1 MATQPIICPYV
12 VDEGFRFYR
21 GNLVLDNGQT
31 NNPPIYLPMSD
42 LELVVNTFSRNR
54 AILRESSCF
63 LLSQSDIANVEGYV
77 DFIAIKAIF
86 PAGIVESKKYVTW
99 EYQGTTNYMG
109 ELMILSG
116 KMLSSTDSTYEGWNL
131 AKPGTTFN
139 NGGIT
144 FCNPHADMQVRL
156 EILIGS

>member
-42 LELVVNTFSRNR
+42 IDLTVNTFARSR

-63 LLSQSDIANVEGYV
+63 LLTQSDITNPEGYV

-86 PAGIVESKKYVTW
+86 PDNIVESKKYITW
-99 EYQGTTNYMG
+99 TYQGTTNYMG

-116 KMLSSTDSTYEGWNL
+116 KMISSTDSTYEGWNL
-131 AKPGTTFN
+131 SKPGMVFN

-144 FCNPHADMQVRL
+144 FCNPHTDIQIRL

>member
-21 GNLVLDNGQT
+21 GNLVLDNGKT
-31 NNPPIYLPMSD
+31 NNPPIYLPMAD
-42 LELVVNTFSRNR
+42 LELSINTFARNR
-54 AILRESSCF
+54 AILIESSCF
-63 LLSQSDIANVEGYV
+63 LLSQSDIANAEGYV
-77 DFIAIKAIF
+77 DFIAIKTIF
-86 PAGIVESKKYVTW
+86 PAGVVESKKYITW
-99 EYQGTTNYMG
+99 EYKGTTNYMG
-109 ELMILSG
+109 ELMVLSG

-144 FCNPHADMQVRL
+144 FCNPHTDMQIRL

>member
-1 MATQPIICPYV
+1 MATQPITCPYL
-12 VDEGFRFYR
+12 VDEGFRFYN

-31 NNPPIYLPMSD
+31 NNPPVYLPMD
-42 LELVVNTFSRNR
+42 DIELKVDTFARNR
-54 AILRESSCF
+54 AILRVSSCF
-63 LLSQSDIANVEGYV
+63 LLSQSDIANVDGYV

-86 PAGIVESKKYVTW
+86 PANIVESKKYITW
-99 EYQGTTNYMG
+99 EYQGITNYMG

-116 KMLSSTDSTYEGWNL
+116 KMLSSTDSTFEGWNL

-144 FCNPHADMQVRL
+144 FCNPHTDIEIRL
-156 EILIGS
+156 EILIGY